1 MSKKEPKA
9 KPKSKGKTKDEA
21 SASTELSED
30 QLERVSGGAS
40 DIFAKL
46 GDIKG
51 ESIDDK
57 HKDQIEIL
65 SINAVKLPK
74 RFF

>member
-9 KPKSKGKTKDEA
+9 KPKAKGKADDKPEA
-21 SASTELSED
+21 SSELSEE
-30 QLERVSGGAS
+30 QLQRVAGGAS

-51 ESIDDK
+51 ESQDDK
-57 HKDQIEIL
+57 HKEQIEIL
-65 SINAVKLPK
+65 SISPVKLPK
-74 RFF
+74 RFT